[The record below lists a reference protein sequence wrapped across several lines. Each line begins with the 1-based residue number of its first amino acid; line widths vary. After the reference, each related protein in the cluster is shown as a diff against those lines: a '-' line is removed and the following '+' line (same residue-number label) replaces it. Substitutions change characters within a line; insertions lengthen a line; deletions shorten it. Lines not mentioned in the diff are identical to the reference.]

1 MASEVDDDGALEPT
15 TIDGSSVAPDDGARK
30 VDQSGSSWIACC
42 GVWYSEDAWVPPQQ
56 DVERD
61 PAEAA
66 RTHRVVPAGTLNC
79 PRCGR
84 SLRRL
89 EPDWVDAARVLEVA
103 DAADAPGREA
113 AYAQRLRDT
122 EEGVW
127 LRFGPRT
134 IGPRKSERLEVH
146 LVEPVE
152 DVGFLALPTD
162 VARATRVLDVVVGRE
177 RLIDDGPIPGEVF
190 AARVPADARRPI
202 DRGGSLRRRI
212 TVFPGLLA
220 YVVLENVT
228 DEPVEAIG
236 ALFAPRGAKL
246 SVVADAR
253 KIR

>member
-1 MASEVDDDGALEPT
+1 MASKVGDDGALEPT
-15 TIDGSSVAPDDGARK
+15 TVDGSAGAPEDGARK
-30 VDQSGSSWIACC
+30 TDSSGSSWIACC
-42 GVWYSEDAWVPPQQ
+42 GVWYSDDAWVPPQQ

-79 PRCGR
+79 PACGR
-84 SLRRL
+84 SLLRH
-89 EPDWVDAARVLEVA
+89 EPEVVDAARVLEVA
-103 DAADAPGREA
+103 EAADAPGREA

-177 RLIDDGPIPGEVF
+177 RLIDGPIPGEVF

-212 TVFPGLLA
+212 TVFPGILT

-236 ALFAPRGAKL
+236 ALFAPRVARL